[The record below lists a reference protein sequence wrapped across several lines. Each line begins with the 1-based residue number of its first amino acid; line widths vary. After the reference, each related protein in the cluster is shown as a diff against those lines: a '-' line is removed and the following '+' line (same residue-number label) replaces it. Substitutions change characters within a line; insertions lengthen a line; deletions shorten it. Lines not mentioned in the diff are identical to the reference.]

1 MAFGRDEQSARGAK
15 LSRVRAWLR
24 ESAATAVVFTTAGPV
39 AWLTGGLTN
48 RIERGHPASPLWVV
62 VREADETAITTEVEA
77 PRLVSEGDLQMPL
90 VSVPWYDGAAFAA
103 AASRVANAPASE
115 LASDGD
121 AAFAIDASDELALLR
136 LPLLPDEQRRMRELG
151 RDAAAA
157 LEESLRAF
165 RPGERDIEIQARV
178 ADALERRGAL
188 AVCLIVGGDERIERF
203 RHPLSSGAPVER
215 VVMAV
220 VVAERGGLHAAAT
233 RYASAGPLPVRVE
246 SARRAALEIEG
257 AMLAA
262 CAVGTT
268 YGEVLRVCDAA
279 YADAGHPG
287 AWREHYQGGPIAYRQ
302 REFEVA
308 PAASVETPFTRA
320 AIGVGHALAWN
331 PSVTGGGKAEDTY
344 LVGDGGLTRV
354 TDSGD
359 WPLLADGR
367 PAALDVLEGSAA
379 EDTR

>member
-1 MAFGRDEQSARGAK
+1 MVFGRDEQCARRAK
-15 LSRVRAWLR
+15 LSRVREWLR
-24 ESAATAVVFTTAGPV
+24 ESAATAVVLTQAGPV

-48 RIERGHPASPLWVV
+48 RIERGNPASPLWVV
-62 VREADETAITTEVEA
+62 VREEGETAITTEVEA
-77 PRLVSEGDLQMPL
+77 PRLASEGDLQMPL
-90 VSVPWYDGAAFAA
+90 VSVPWYDDRAFVATAA
-103 AASRVANAPASE
+103 RVASAPPAE

-121 AAFAIDASDELALLR
+121 RAFAIDASDELALMR
-136 LPLLPDEQRRMRELG
+136 LALLPDEQQRLLELG
-151 RDAAAA
+151 RDTAEA
-157 LEESLRAF
+157 LEEALRSF
-165 RPGERDIEIQARV
+165 RPGERDLEIQSRIA
-178 ADALERRGAL
+178 AALERRDAL

-220 VVAERGGLHAAAT
+220 AVAERGGLHAAAT
-233 RYASAGPLPVRVE
+233 RYASAGPLPARVAR
-246 SARRAALEIEG
+246 ARRVALEIEG

-262 CAVGTT
+262 CSVGTT

-279 YADAGHPG
+279 YTDAGHPG

-308 PAASVETPFTRA
+308 PAPAVETSFTRA
-320 AIGVGHALAWN
+320 MIAVGNALAWN
-331 PSVTGGGKAEDTY
+331 PSVSGGGKAEDTY
-344 LVGDGGLTRV
+344 LVREDGLQRV

-367 PAALDVLEGSAA
+367 PAVLDVLSGTAA
-379 EDTR
+379 EAPA

>member
-1 MAFGRDEQSARGAK
+1 MVFGRDEQSARRVK
-15 LSRVRAWLR
+15 LSRVREWLR
-24 ESAATAVVFTTAGPV
+24 ESAATAVVLTQAAPV

-62 VREADETAITTEVEA
+62 VGEHDETAITTEVEA
-77 PRLVSEGDLQMPL
+77 PRLAAEGDLEMPL
-90 VSVPWYDGAAFAA
+90 VSVPWYDGAAFATA
-103 AASRVANAPASE
+103 ATRIARASPAE

-121 AAFAIDASDELALLR
+121 PAFAIDASDALALMR
-136 LPLLPDEQRRMRELG
+136 LALLPDEQQRLLELG
-151 RDAAAA
+151 RDTAEA
-157 LEESLRAF
+157 LEEALRAF
-165 RPGERDIEIQARV
+165 RPGERDIEIRARI
-178 ADALERRGAL
+178 ADALERRDAL
-188 AVCLIVGGDERIERF
+188 AVCLIVGGDGRIERF
-203 RHPLSSGAPVER
+203 RHPLSSGAPVEH

-220 VVAERGGLHAAAT
+220 AVAERGGLHAAAT
-233 RYASAGPLPVRVE
+233 RYASAGPLPGRVE
-246 SARRAALEIEG
+246 SARRVALQIEG

-262 CAVGTT
+262 CSVGAT

-279 YADAGHPG
+279 YADAGHAG

-308 PAASVETPFTRA
+308 PGPIVETPFTRA
-320 AIGVGHALAWN
+320 TIAAGHALAWN

-344 LVGDGGLTRV
+344 LVREDGLKRV

-367 PAALDVLEGSAA
+367 PAALDVVNRTAA
-379 EDTR
+379 EGPT

>member
-1 MAFGRDEQSARGAK
+1 MAFGRDEQSTRGAK
-15 LSRVRAWLR
+15 LSRVREWLR
-24 ESAATAVVFTTAGPV
+24 ESTATAVVFTTAGPV

-48 RIERGHPASPLWVV
+48 RIERGHPASPLWIV
-62 VREADETAITTEVEA
+62 VRENDETAITTEVEA
-77 PRLVSEGDLQMPL
+77 ARLESEGDLQMPL
-90 VSVPWYDGAAFAA
+90 VSVPWYDGGAFAA
-103 AASRVANAPASE
+103 AAARAGRATPAE

-121 AAFAIDASDELALLR
+121 PGFAIDASDELALLR
-136 LPLLPDEQRRMRELG
+136 LPLLPDERSRLRELG
-151 RDAAAA
+151 RDAAEA

-165 RPGERDIEIQARV
+165 RPGERDIEIQARI
-178 ADALERRGAL
+178 AGALERRGAL

-203 RHPLSSGAPVER
+203 RHPLSSGAPVEH

-233 RYASAGPLPVRVE
+233 RYASAGPLPVRVA
-246 SARRAALEIEG
+246 SARRAALEVEG

-262 CAVGTT
+262 CSVGTT

-308 PAASVETPFTRA
+308 PAPTRDTAFTRTP
-320 AIGVGHALAWN
+320 IGVGHALAWN
-331 PSVTGGGKAEDTY
+331 PSVAGGGKAEDTY
-344 LVGDGGLTRV
+344 LVGDTGLTRV

-367 PAALDVLEGSAA
+367 PAALDVLDGSAA
-379 EDTR
+379 EGTR

>member
-1 MAFGRDEQSARGAK
+1 MVFGRDEQSTRRAK
-15 LSRVRAWLR
+15 LSRVREWLSG
-24 ESAATAVVFTTAGPV
+24 SAATAVVFTQGGPV

-62 VREADETAITTEVEA
+62 VREDDEMAITTEVEA
-77 PRLVSEGDLQMPL
+77 PRLAAEGDLQMPL
-90 VSVPWYDGAAFAA
+90 VSVPWYDGDAFVATA
-103 AASRVANAPASE
+103 TRVASAPPGE
-115 LASDGD
+115 LASDGEP
-121 AAFAIDASDELALLR
+121 AFAIDASDELALLR
-136 LPLLPDEQRRMRELG
+136 LALLPDEQQRLLELG
-151 RDAAAA
+151 RDTAEA
-157 LEESLRAF
+157 LEEALRVF
-165 RPGERDIEIQARV
+165 RPGERDIEIQARI
-178 ADALERRGAL
+178 ADALERRDAL

-220 VVAERGGLHAAAT
+220 AVAERGGLHAAAT
-233 RYASAGPLPVRVE
+233 RYASAGRLPARVE
-246 SARRAALEIEG
+246 HARRVALEIEG

-262 CAVGTT
+262 CSVGTT

-308 PAASVETPFTRA
+308 PAPTLETPFTRA
-320 AIGVGHALAWN
+320 MIAVGNALAWN

-344 LVGDGGLTRV
+344 LVGEDGLQRV
-354 TDSGD
+354 TDSGA

-367 PAALDVLEGSAA
+367 PAVLDVLNGTAA
-379 EDTR
+379 EATT